1 MGGHGVAGTRRPSG
15 VRLSRRVVTPS
26 MTYRSTHIR
35 SKAWTESS
43 WFEYRPGVYARDFV
57 PCCWSSQTCQSWRF
71 VRSQKSTASEGSKSD
86 AAAIRGLAATMKKA
100 GYPIK
105 VAIVATPNDLGLV
118 PQIFGKPQY
127 YAGYLGRE
135 IDFNK
140 KNQLLVV
147 MPAGYGTNNVPP
159 KVAAALNGLKP
170 PGSKVGDIA
179 SSTVD
184 AMARLSKA
192 AGHPVVGDRVYGPN
206 RKLAAA
212 LGLDRPFL
220 HAARL
225 SFEHPSTGA
234 SIELEDPLPPDLVAA
249 LEAARTRS

>member
-1 MGGHGVAGTRRPSG
+1 MRKP
-15 VRLSRRVVTPS
+15 VRVLAAAALAVTLAVPQAARADS
-26 MTYRSTHIR
+26 DPASDTLLLQD
-35 SKAWTESS
+35 
-43 WFEYRPGVYARDFV
+43 VYLPIA
-57 PCCWSSQTCQSWRF
+57 P
-71 VRSQKSTASEGSKSD
+71 APSKSD

-105 VAIVATPNDLGLV
+105 VAIIATPNDLGLV

-147 MPAGYGTNNVPP
+147 MPAGYGTNNIPP

-170 PGSKVGDIA
+170 PGSGVGDIA

-184 AMARLSKA
+184 AMARLSEA
-192 AGHPVVGDRVYGPN
+192 AGHPVKKPSVSGGGGGGTSPAIIFGVPVLLLALAGLLATVRRRGEGE
-206 RKLAAA
+206 REAAA
-212 LGLDRPFL
+212 PSG
-220 HAARL
+220 
-225 SFEHPSTGA
+225 PST
-234 SIELEDPLPPDLVAA
+234 
-249 LEAARTRS
+249 